1 MNTATTLG
9 ELSTEERSRAIRRA
23 ADALRRGEA
32 VVFPTETV
40 YGIGV
45 IGAEPAA
52 VSLLRELSDNDRAG
66 RAGAWHA
73 PDAESVE
80 RAVRP
85 AFDAHKRIFDR
96 LAPGPVT
103 FIVEGDE
110 GAIDEIRGRIGLAK
124 GAADDGQRLAIRVP
138 DDAVASELL
147 REAGAPVIATR
158 LGASGWGPDTQLTP
172 ETIAGATGAGVAE
185 VLDSGKTRYAAVSTT
200 IRLTPA
206 GGYEIL
212 SEGAIDGQTVD
223 RRLSRKILFV
233 CTGNTCRSPMAEA
246 IAKHL
251 LEELRDPIPTRVL
264 SAGASSAGGSGPSPE
279 AVEAME
285 AIGLDLT
292 DHRSRGLSKELVA
305 EADIIYAMTE
315 GHLRAVL
322 SIDPTAADRA
332 FVLDPEG
339 ADVPD
344 PIGMPLSAYQE
355 TADRLR
361 DLIAQRFKD
370 LQP

>member
-73 PDAESVE
+73 PDAETVE
-80 RAVRP
+80 RAIRP
-85 AFDAHKRIFDR
+85 AFDAHKRILDR

-103 FIVEGDE
+103 FLVEGDE
-110 GAIDEIRGRIGLAK
+110 DAIAEIRGGIGLAK
-124 GAADDGQRLAIRVP
+124 GAADDGRRLAVRVP

-212 SEGAIDGQTVD
+212 SEGAIDAQAVD
-223 RRLSRKILFV
+223 RRLSRKILFI

-251 LEELRDPIPTRVL
+251 LEELHDPIPTRVL

-285 AIGLDLT
+285 AMGLDLT
-292 DHRSRGLSKELVA
+292 GHRSRGLSKELIA

-322 SIDPTAADRA
+322 AIEPTAADRA

-344 PIGMPLSAYQE
+344 PIGMPLSAYKE

-361 DLIAQRFKD
+361 ELIALRFKD

>member
-1 MNTATTLG
+1 MNTATALG
-9 ELSTEERSRAIRRA
+9 DLSTEERSRAIRRA

-52 VSLLRELSDNDRAG
+52 VGLLRTLSDNDRPG

-73 PDAESVE
+73 PDAEAVE

-85 AFDAHKRIFDR
+85 EFDAHKRILDR

-103 FIVEGDE
+103 FIIDDE
-110 GAIDEIRGRIGLAK
+110 EDRIAEIRGRIGLAQ
-124 GAADDGQRLAIRVP
+124 GAADDGRRMAIRVP
-138 DDAVASELL
+138 SDPVAAELL
-147 REAGAPVIATR
+147 REVGAPVIATR
-158 LGASGWGPDTQLTP
+158 LGASGWGPDTQLTT
-172 ETIAGATGAGVAE
+172 ETVAKATEAGVAE
-185 VLDSGKTRYAAVSTT
+185 VLDAGRTRYASISTT
-200 IRLTPA
+200 VRLTPA
-206 GGYEIL
+206 GGYEII
-212 SEGAIDGQTVD
+212 SEGAIDSQTVD
-223 RRLSRKILFV
+223 RLLSRKILFV

-246 IAKHL
+246 IAKSL
-251 LEELRDPIPTRVL
+251 LEELQDPIPTRVL
-264 SAGASSAGGSGPSPE
+264 SAGASSAGGSGPTPE
-279 AVEAME
+279 AVEAIE
-285 AIGLDLT
+285 AMGLNLT
-292 DHRSRGLSKELVA
+292 HHRSRALSKELIA

-322 SIDPTAADRA
+322 SMEPTAADRA
-332 FVLDPEG
+332 FVLDPDG
-339 ADVPD
+339 SDIPD
-344 PIGMPLSAYQE
+344 PIGMPLSAYKE

-361 DLIAQRFKD
+361 ELIALRFKD